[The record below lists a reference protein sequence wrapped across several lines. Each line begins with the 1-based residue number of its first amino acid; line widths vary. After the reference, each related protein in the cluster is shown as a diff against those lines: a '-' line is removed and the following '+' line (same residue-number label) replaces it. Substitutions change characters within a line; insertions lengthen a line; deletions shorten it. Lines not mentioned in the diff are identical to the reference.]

1 MRLRASLAVVVALVL
16 VTVAPQANGAAGT
29 PITTCGQVVTTNAFL
44 TSDMYCPGSDGVV
57 VGTDGI
63 TIDLKGFTLRGDRTN
78 GHDGIDDTGA
88 YNRVTVKNGV
98 IRNFVCG
105 VGAGAFPG
113 SNADAFTAADLLVSG
128 NSSSGLC
135 ITGDATSIRSVT
147 ASANDLGVNISGND
161 ATVKSTNASGNAN
174 WGIAVGG
181 DRASIQKSYAGGN
194 GDLGIFVQGNA
205 AVLKGNRAEANGFK
219 GGASD
224 LDRVG
229 IYVWLWT
236 DTPPVGK
243 NIARGNDDPAECN
256 PTYVC

>member
-1 MRLRASLAVVVALVL
+1 
-16 VTVAPQANGAAGT
+16 
-29 PITTCGQVVTTNAFL
+29 
-44 TSDMYCPGSDGVV
+44 V

-63 TIDLKGFTLRGDRTN
+63 TIDLKGFTLRGDRTA
-78 GHDGIDDTGA
+78 GHEGIDDVGA

-105 VGAGAFPG
+105 VSAGHFPG
-113 SNADAFTAADLLVSG
+113 SKADAFTAADLLVSG
-128 NSSSGLC
+128 NAADGLC

-147 ASANDLGVNISGND
+147 ASGNGTGVSLSGNG
-161 ATVKSTNASGNAN
+161 ATVKSTNASGNAD

-181 DRASIQKSYAGGN
+181 DNASIQKSYAIGN
-194 GDLGIFVQGNA
+194 GSLGIFVQGNA
-205 AVLKGNRAEANGFK
+205 AVVKGNRAEANGFD

-224 LDRVG
+224 LNGVA
-229 IYVWLWT
+229 IYVWAWT

-256 PTYVC
+256 PTYLC